1 MATTEHLL
9 DVVERLTRRW
19 DERDIEGTL
28 AYYTDDVDYQEVG
41 AGRSIQGKDALRE
54 YLVSYFK
61 AFDSRWVITSHD
73 RLEGKDAIIANW
85 DMEVWRPGSDR
96 RIMTRGMD
104 ILTVRGDQVCS
115 DIVHF
120 DRMQLQPLMGQRTA
134 SS

>member
-9 DVVERLTRRW
+9 EVVQRLTRRW

-28 AYYTDDVDYQEVG
+28 GSYTDDVDYQEVG

-54 YLVSYFK
+54 YLASYFA
-61 AFDSRWVITSHD
+61 AFDGRWVITSHD
-73 RLEGKDAIIANW
+73 RLEGKDAIIASW
-85 DMEVWRPGSDR
+85 DMEVWRPGSDQ

-120 DRMQLQPLMGQRTA
+120 DRLQLQPLMPKRTTA
-134 SS
+134 A

>member
-19 DERDIEGTL
+19 DERDMEGTL
-28 AYYTDDVDYQEVG
+28 AYYTDDVDSQEVG
-41 AGRSIQGKDALRE
+41 AGRNIQGKDALRD
-54 YLVSYFK
+54 YLVNYFE
-61 AFDSRWVITSHD
+61 AFDSRWVITSHE

-85 DMEVWRPGSDR
+85 DMEVWRPGSDQ

-120 DRMQLQPLMGQRTA
+120 DRMQLQPLLRKPTTA
-134 SS
+134 A